1 MSESQSMLQVY
12 FQGPFWVGVFERRE
26 AGFLR
31 VCKVTF
37 GAQPRD
43 EDIYYFL
50 QTHFSSLRFSPPVAE
65 MPKPEHR
72 IAKRRLREARRALSA
87 PGGARTKAQ
96 QALQLQHEAICTARK
111 EQSQQRKTVQAA
123 FRFQKKQQKK
133 REKRRGH

>member
-12 FQGPFWVGVFERRE
+12 FEGPFWVGVFERRE

-72 IAKRRLREARRALSA
+72 SAKRRLREARRALSA

-96 QALQLQHEAICTARK
+96 QALQLQHDAICTARK
-111 EQSQQRKTVQAA
+111 SRQRKTVQAA

>member
-31 VCKVTF
+31 VCKVAF

-43 EDIYYFL
+43 EDIYYF
-50 QTHFSSLRFSPPVAE
+50 LRFSPPVAE

-72 IAKRRLREARRALSA
+72 SAKRRLREARRALSA